1 MHIENVFD
9 SRFVNFI
16 LTFVIFDYKKYTFV
30 KNKSILMNAK
40 NFVAILFLCGLNIA
54 DAQQKSDEWHLTA
67 SSRENYFGVSMAN
80 GQIGIVT
87 DDTPLKTKEIILNGV
102 YDASPEN
109 GISRIVRG
117 IEFLNLRLSINRQEV
132 KSDNI
137 SNWSQVVSMKEGIS
151 TTSFSFKDLA
161 KIDYS
166 ILANRAIPYSAMA
179 IVTIVPQ
186 QDIDISASNY
196 MVVPD
201 ELQGAKSNYRV
212 LKDNQYLMPVFN
224 TVAKTL
230 KGKYTVAAS
239 TTFLFDGASE
249 ELKFDNNELGFT
261 KKLLKG
267 KTYRFA
273 VAGGIVTSKDVTDPL
288 NESERQPI
296 FALQEGIDKLV
307 ARHTK
312 AWAELWKTGDIQI
325 EGDLDAQQRVRFA
338 LYNLY
343 SYIRPETR
351 QSIAPMGLS
360 SQGYNGHI
368 FWDTEL
374 WMFPALLVLQ
384 PDMAKSCLD
393 YRSDRLQKAKQKASI
408 YGYKGAMYPWESD
421 DTGEEATPTWALTGI
436 FEQHITADVA
446 IAFWNYYA
454 LTQDK
459 NWLREEYKVL
469 RETANFW
476 VSRVVKNADNSYS
489 ILNVVG
495 ADEYAQHVDDNA
507 FTNASAIEALKNTIK
522 AAKILGEP
530 INPMWTDVSE
540 KLVIHTKNGI
550 TQNYKGYDGQTI
562 KQADVNLLAYPLH
575 VITDE
580 KQIRKDLEYYTE
592 KVDKKD
598 GPAMASGI
606 LSVLYARL
614 GDADKAYS
622 YFVKSYLPNSR
633 PPFGVFSES
642 ANSNNPY
649 FATGAGA
656 MLQAVIY
663 GFGGVEQTD
672 NGLKFNKGM
681 LPKQWKSLKIIGIGT
696 EDKTIEVK

>member
-1 MHIENVFD
+1 MISKFKLLLLTLTISTIVF
-9 SRFVNFI
+9 SQ
-16 LTFVIFDYKKYTFV
+16 T
-30 KNKSILMNAK
+30 
-40 NFVAILFLCGLNIA
+40 
-54 DAQQKSDEWHLTA
+54 KSDEWHLVA
-67 SSRENYFGVSMAN
+67 NSRENYFGVAMAN

-87 DDTPLKTKEIILNGV
+87 DDVPLKTKEIILNGV
-102 YDASPEN
+102 YEGSPEN

-117 IEFLNLRLSINRQEV
+117 IEFLNLHLHIDNQEI

-137 SNWSQVVSMKEGIS
+137 SNWSQVISMKEGIS

-161 KIDYS
+161 NINYS
-166 ILANRAIPYSAMA
+166 ILANRAVPYSAMA
-179 IVTIVPQ
+179 IIEITPLK
-186 QDIDISASNY
+186 DIEILANNY
-196 MVVPD
+196 MIVPD
-201 ELQGAKSNYRV
+201 ELKDAKSQFRV
-212 LKDNQYLMPVFN
+212 LKDNQYLMPVFG
-224 TVAKTL
+224 TTAKTL
-230 KGKYTVAAS
+230 NGKYTISAS
-239 TTFLFDGASE
+239 TTFLFDGTTE
-249 ELKFDNNELGFT
+249 TLKQTGNEVGFT

-267 KTYRFA
+267 IKYRFA
-273 VAGGIVTSKDVTDPL
+273 IAGGICTSKDVTDPL

-296 FALQEGIDKLV
+296 YALQEGIDNLV
-307 ARHTK
+307 NRHK
-312 AWAELWKTGDIQI
+312 QAWATLWNTGDIQI

-368 FWDTEL
+368 FWDSEL
-374 WMFPALLVLQ
+374 WMYPTLLALQ

-393 YRSDRLQKAKQKASI
+393 YRSDRLQKAKQKATI

-459 NWLREEYKVL
+459 NWLRTEYKVL
-469 RETANFW
+469 KETADFW
-476 VSRVVKNADNSYS
+476 VSRVVKNADGSYS

-522 AAKILGEP
+522 AATILNEP
-530 INPMWTDVSE
+530 IDPKWLDVSK
-540 KLVIHTKNGI
+540 KLVIHTENGI
-550 TQNYKGYDGQTI
+550 TQNYKGYKGQII

-575 VITDE
+575 IITD
-580 KQIRKDLEYYTE
+580 KAQIERDLEYYAE
-592 KVDKKD
+592 KIDKKD
-598 GPAMASGI
+598 GPAMASGV
-606 LSVLYARL
+606 LSVLYSRL
-614 GDADKAYS
+614 GDKEKAYD

-672 NGLKFNKGM
+672 NGLKFNKGL
-681 LPKQWKSLKIIGIGT
+681 LPKKWKSLKIIGLGI
-696 EDKTIEVK
+696 DNKMITIE

>member
-1 MHIENVFD
+1 MKFKLLVF
-9 SRFVNFI
+9 SCFAS
-16 LTFVIFDYKKYTFV
+16 L
-30 KNKSILMNAK
+30 S
-40 NFVAILFLCGLNIA
+40 LFSQN
-54 DAQQKSDEWHLTA
+54 KSDEWHLTA
-67 SSRENYFGVSMAN
+67 NSRQNYFGVAMAN

-87 DDTPLKTKEIILNGV
+87 NDEPLKTKEIILNGV
-102 YDASPEN
+102 YQPSLEN
-109 GISRIVRG
+109 GISKIVRG
-117 IEFLNLRLSINRQEV
+117 IEFLNLHMSINNELI

-137 SNWSQVVSMKEGIS
+137 DNWSQQVSMKEGMS
-151 TTSFSFKDLA
+151 TVSFSFKESA
-161 KIDYS
+161 TINYT

-179 IVTIVPQ
+179 IVEITPKK
-186 QDIDISASNY
+186 DIEITVNNY
-196 MVVPD
+196 MVVPE
-201 ELQGAKSNYRV
+201 ELKEAKSQYRV
-212 LKDNQYLMPVFN
+212 LKDNQFLMPVFG
-224 TVAKTL
+224 TSAKTL
-230 KGKYTVAAS
+230 NGKVTIAAS
-239 TTFLFDGASE
+239 TTFLFDGDKE
-249 ELKFDNNELGFT
+249 PLKQTGDEVGFT
-261 KKLLKG
+261 KKLVKG
-267 KTYRFA
+267 KKYRFA
-273 VAGGIVTSKDVTDPL
+273 IAGGICTSKDITDPL

-307 ARHTK
+307 ERHK
-312 AWAELWKTGDIQI
+312 QAWAELWNTGDIQI

-343 SYIRPETR
+343 SFIRPETR

-368 FWDTEL
+368 FWDSEL
-374 WMFPALLVLQ
+374 WMYPTLLALQ
-384 PDMAKSCLD
+384 PELAKSCLD
-393 YRSDRLQKAKQKASI
+393 YRSDRLEKAKQKATI
-408 YGYKGAMYPWESD
+408 YGYKGAMFPWESD

-459 NWLREEYKVL
+459 SWLKSEYKVL
-469 RETANFW
+469 KETADFW
-476 VSRVVKNADNSYS
+476 VSRVVKNTDGSYS

-507 FTNASAIEALKNTIK
+507 FTNASAIEALRNTIK
-522 AAKILGEP
+522 AATILGEP
-530 INPMWTDVSE
+530 INPKWVAVSDNIM
-540 KLVIHTKNGI
+540 IHRENGI
-550 TQNYKGYDGQTI
+550 TQNYKGYSGQTI
-562 KQADVNLLAYPLH
+562 KQGDVNLLAYPLH
-575 VITDE
+575 IITDRE
-580 KQIRKDLEYYTE
+580 QIIKDLAYYSE

-598 GPAMASGI
+598 GPAMAHGI

-614 GDADKAYS
+614 GDKEKAYEH
-622 YFVKSYLPNSR
+622 FVKAYLPNSR

-672 NGLKFNKGM
+672 NGLKYNKGN
-681 LPKQWKSLKIIGIGT
+681 LPKQWKSLKIIGLGI
-696 EDKTIEVK
+696 DNKTILIKD

>member
-1 MHIENVFD
+1 MK
-9 SRFVNFI
+9 
-16 LTFVIFDYKKYTFV
+16 TKV
-30 KNKSILMNAK
+30 KW
-40 NFVAILFLCGLNIA
+40 LFLVMLTSSLVFG
-54 DAQQKSDEWHLTA
+54 QSKSDEWHLYA
-67 SSRENYFGVSMAN
+67 NSRENYFGVAMAN

-102 YDASPEN
+102 YDGSPEN

-117 IEFLNLRLSINRQEV
+117 IEFLNLHLSIDGQEI

-137 SNWSQVVSMKEGIS
+137 SNWSQVVNMKEGMS
-151 TTSFSFKDLA
+151 TTAFSFKDLA
-161 KIDYS
+161 TINYT
-166 ILANRAIPYSAMA
+166 ILANRAVPYSAMA
-179 IVTIVPQ
+179 IVEITPNKDIEMIANNYMIVPE
-186 QDIDISASNY
+186 
-196 MVVPD
+196 
-201 ELQGAKSNYRV
+201 ELKEAKSQFRV
-212 LKDNQYLMPVFN
+212 LKDNQYLMPVFG
-224 TVAKTL
+224 TTAKTL
-230 KGKYTVAAS
+230 TGKYTVSAS
-239 TTFLFDGASE
+239 TTFLFDGE
-249 ELKFDNNELGFT
+249 NEILKQTGNEVGFS

-267 KTYRFA
+267 KKYRFA
-273 VAGGIVTSKDVTDPL
+273 IAGGICTSKDFNDPL

-296 FALQEGIDKLV
+296 YALQQGIDNLLD
-307 ARHTK
+307 RHK
-312 AWAELWKTGDIQI
+312 QAWAELWNTGDIQI

-343 SYIRPETR
+343 SYNRPETR

-368 FWDTEL
+368 FWDSEL
-374 WMFPALLVLQ
+374 WMYPTLLALQ

-393 YRSDRLQKAKQKASI
+393 YRFDRLAKAKQKATI

-436 FEQHITADVA
+436 FEQHITADVS
-446 IAFWNYYA
+446 IAFWNYYSY
-454 LTQDK
+454 TQDK
-459 NWLREEYKVL
+459 TWLKENYKVL
-469 RETANFW
+469 KETADFW
-476 VSRVVKNADNSYS
+476 VSRVVKNDDGSYS

-522 AAKILGEP
+522 AATILNEP
-530 INPMWTDVSE
+530 INPMWAEVSN
-540 KLVIHTKNGI
+540 KLMIHSENGI
-550 TQNYKGYDGQTI
+550 TQNYKGYKGQMI

-575 VITDE
+575 VITDR
-580 KQIRKDLEYYTE
+580 KQIEKDLDYYAD
-592 KVDKKD
+592 KIDKKD
-598 GPAMASGI
+598 GPAMASGV
-606 LSVLYARL
+606 LSVLYAKL
-614 GDADKAYS
+614 GDRDKAYA

-672 NGLKFNKGM
+672 KGLQYNKGL
-681 LPKQWKSLKIIGIGT
+681 LPKQWKSLTIKGVGI
-696 EDKTIEVK
+696 DNRTITIK

>member
-1 MHIENVFD
+1 MISNFKVLLMLLLAGPIVFGQ
-9 SRFVNFI
+9 
-16 LTFVIFDYKKYTFV
+16 
-30 KNKSILMNAK
+30 A
-40 NFVAILFLCGLNIA
+40 
-54 DAQQKSDEWHLTA
+54 KSDEWHLVA
-67 SSRENYFGVSMAN
+67 NSRENYFGVAMAN

-102 YDASPEN
+102 YDGSPEN

-117 IEFLNLRLSINRQEV
+117 IEFLNLHLSINGQEI

-137 SNWSQVVSMKEGIS
+137 TNWSQVISMKEGMS
-151 TTSFSFKDLA
+151 TTSFSFNKSA
-161 KIDYS
+161 SINYT
-166 ILANRAIPYSAMA
+166 ILANRAVPYSAMA
-179 IVTIVPQ
+179 IVEITPLADIEIVANNYMIVP
-186 QDIDISASNY
+186 S
-196 MVVPD
+196 
-201 ELQGAKSNYRV
+201 ELKEAKSQFRV
-212 LKDNQYLMPVFN
+212 LKDNQYMMPVFG
-224 TVAKTL
+224 TTAKTL
-230 KGKYTVAAS
+230 TGKYTISAS
-239 TTFLFDGASE
+239 TTFLFDGQNEALKQTGSE
-249 ELKFDNNELGFT
+249 VGFT
-261 KKLLKG
+261 KKLMKG
-267 KTYRFA
+267 QKYRFA
-273 VAGGIVTSKDVTDPL
+273 IAGGICTSKDITDPL

-296 FALQEGIDKLV
+296 YALQQGIDNLV
-307 ARHTK
+307 NRHK
-312 AWAELWKTGDIQI
+312 QAWAELWNTGDIQI

-368 FWDTEL
+368 FWDSEL
-374 WMFPALLVLQ
+374 WMVPTLLVLQ

-393 YRSDRLQKAKQKASI
+393 YRSDRLNKAKQKATI
-408 YGYKGAMYPWESD
+408 YGYKGAMFPWESD

-436 FEQHITADVA
+436 FEQHITADVS

-459 NWLREEYKVL
+459 AWLKSEYKVL
-469 RETANFW
+469 KETADFW
-476 VSRVVKNADNSYS
+476 VSRVVKNDDESFS

-507 FTNASAIEALKNTIK
+507 FTNASAKEALKNTIK
-522 AAKILGEP
+522 AATILNEP
-530 INPMWTDVSE
+530 IDPKWIAVSE

-575 VITDE
+575 IITD
-580 KQIRKDLEYYTE
+580 KAQIEKDLDYYTE
-592 KVDKKD
+592 KIDKKD
-598 GPAMASGI
+598 GPAMASGV
-606 LSVLYARL
+606 LSVLYARM
-614 GDADKAYS
+614 GNSDKAYA

-672 NGLKFNKGM
+672 FGLKYNKGI
-681 LPKQWKSLKIIGIGT
+681 LPKKWKSLKIIGIGI
-696 EDKTIEVK
+696 DNKTITIE

>member
-1 MHIENVFD
+1 MKTNV
-9 SRFVNFI
+9 
-16 LTFVIFDYKKYTFV
+16 KW
-30 KNKSILMNAK
+30 
-40 NFVAILFLCGLNIA
+40 LFLVLLTSSLVFG
-54 DAQQKSDEWHLTA
+54 QSKSDEWHLYA
-67 SSRENYFGVSMAN
+67 NSREKYFGVAMAN

-102 YDASPEN
+102 YDGSPEN

-117 IEFLNLRLSINRQEV
+117 IEFLNLHLGIDGQEI

-137 SNWSQVVSMKEGIS
+137 SNWSQVVNMKEGTS

-161 KIDYS
+161 NIHYA
-166 ILANRAIPYSAMA
+166 ILANRAVPYSAMA
-179 IVTIVPQ
+179 IVEITPNK
-186 QDIDISASNY
+186 DIEITANNY
-196 MVVPD
+196 MVVPE
-201 ELQGAKSNYRV
+201 ELKEAKSQFRV
-212 LKDNQYLMPVFN
+212 LKDNQYLMPVFG
-224 TVAKTL
+224 TTAKTL
-230 KGKYTVAAS
+230 TGKYTISAS
-239 TTFLFDGASE
+239 TTFLFDGQNE
-249 ELKFDNNELGFT
+249 TLKQTSNEVGFT
-261 KKLLKG
+261 KKLEKG
-267 KTYRFA
+267 KKYRFA
-273 VAGGIVTSKDVTDPL
+273 IAGGICTSKDFNDPL
-288 NESERQPI
+288 NESERQSI
-296 FALQEGIDKLV
+296 YALQQGIDNLLD
-307 ARHTK
+307 RHK
-312 AWAELWKTGDIQI
+312 QAWAELWNTGDIEI

-338 LYNLY
+338 LFNLY
-343 SYIRPETR
+343 SYNRPETR

-368 FWDTEL
+368 FWDSEL
-374 WMFPALLVLQ
+374 WMYPTLLALQ

-393 YRSDRLQKAKQKASI
+393 YRFDRLEKAKQKATI

-446 IAFWNYYA
+446 IAFWNYYSY
-454 LTQDK
+454 TQDK
-459 NWLREEYKVL
+459 TWLKENYKVFK
-469 RETANFW
+469 ETSDFW
-476 VSRVVKNADNSYS
+476 VSRVVKNQDGSYS

-522 AAKILGEP
+522 AATILNEP
-530 INPMWTDVSE
+530 INSMWLEVSN
-540 KLVIHTKNGI
+540 KLIIHSENGI
-550 TQNYKGYDGQTI
+550 TQNYKGYKGQMI

-575 VITDE
+575 IITDK
-580 KQIRKDLEYYTE
+580 KQIEKDLEYYTDRI
-592 KVDKKD
+592 DKKD
-598 GPAMASGI
+598 GPAMASGV

-614 GDADKAYS
+614 GDRDKAYA

-656 MLQAVIY
+656 MLQAIIY

-672 NGLKFNKGM
+672 KGLQYNKGL
-681 LPKQWKSLKIIGIGT
+681 LPKQWKSLTIKGIGI
-696 EDKTIEVK
+696 ENKTITIK

>member
-1 MHIENVFD
+1 MNSKFKLSLLSLSI
-9 SRFVNFI
+9 SLI
-16 LTFVIFDYKKYTFV
+16 TFGQT
-30 KNKSILMNAK
+30 
-40 NFVAILFLCGLNIA
+40 
-54 DAQQKSDEWHLTA
+54 KSDEWHLVA
-67 SSRENYFGVSMAN
+67 NSRENYFGVAMAN

-102 YDASPEN
+102 YEGSPEN

-117 IEFLNLRLSINRQEV
+117 IEFLNLHLTINNQEI

-137 SNWSQVVSMKEGIS
+137 SNWGQVISMKEGIS

-161 KIDYS
+161 NINYS
-166 ILANRAIPYSAMA
+166 ILANRAVPYSAMA
-179 IVTIVPQ
+179 IVEIMPLK
-186 QDIDISASNY
+186 DIEILANNY
-196 MVVPD
+196 MIVPD
-201 ELQGAKSNYRV
+201 ELKDAKSQYRV
-212 LKDNQYLMPVFN
+212 LKDNQYLMPVFG
-224 TVAKTL
+224 TTAKTL
-230 KGKYTVAAS
+230 NGKYTVSAS
-239 TTFLFDGASE
+239 TTFLFDGQ
-249 ELKFDNNELGFT
+249 NETLAQSGKEVGFT
-261 KKLLKG
+261 KKLVKG
-267 KTYRFA
+267 QKYRFA
-273 VAGGIVTSKDVTDPL
+273 IAGGICTSKDITDPL

-296 FALQEGIDKLV
+296 YALQQGIDNLV
-307 ARHTK
+307 TRHK
-312 AWAELWKTGDIQI
+312 QAWAELWNTGDIQI

-368 FWDTEL
+368 FWDSEL
-374 WMFPALLVLQ
+374 WMYPTLLALQ

-393 YRSDRLQKAKQKASI
+393 YRSDRLQKAKQKATI

-436 FEQHITADVA
+436 FEQHITADIA

-459 NWLREEYKVL
+459 TWLRSEFKVL
-469 RETANFW
+469 KEIADFW
-476 VSRVVKNADNSYS
+476 VSRVVKNQDGSYS

-522 AAKILGEP
+522 AATILNEP
-530 INPMWTDVSE
+530 IDPKWAAVSE
-540 KLVIHTKNGI
+540 KIVIHSVNGI
-550 TQNYKGYDGQTI
+550 TQNYKGYKGQII

-575 VITDE
+575 IITE
-580 KQIRKDLEYYTE
+580 KAQIEKDLEYYAE
-592 KVDKKD
+592 KIDKKD
-598 GPAMASGI
+598 GPAMASGV
-606 LSVLYARL
+606 LSVLYSRL
-614 GDADKAYS
+614 GDKEKAYN

-642 ANSNNPY
+642 ANSSNPY

-672 NGLKFNKGM
+672 NGLKYNKGL
-681 LPKQWKSLKIIGIGT
+681 LPKKWKSLKIIGLGV
-696 EDKTIEVK
+696 ENKTITIE

>member
-1 MHIENVFD
+1 MISNLKKLVFMLAVCPAA
-9 SRFVNFI
+9 FGQ
-16 LTFVIFDYKKYTFV
+16 T
-30 KNKSILMNAK
+30 
-40 NFVAILFLCGLNIA
+40 
-54 DAQQKSDEWHLTA
+54 KSDEWHLFA
-67 SSRENYFGVSMAN
+67 NSRENYFGVAMAN

-102 YDASPEN
+102 YDGSPEN

-117 IEFLNLRLSINRQEV
+117 IEFLNLHLSINNEEI
-132 KSDNI
+132 KSNNI
-137 SNWSQVVSMKEGIS
+137 DNWSQVVSMKEGLS
-151 TTSFSFKDLA
+151 TTSFSFKDYA
-161 KIDYS
+161 SINYT
-166 ILANRAIPYSAMA
+166 ILANRAIPFSAMA
-179 IVTIVPQ
+179 IVEIIPKK
-186 QDIDISASNY
+186 DIEITANNY

-201 ELQGAKSNYRV
+201 ELKNAKSQYRV
-212 LKDNQYLMPVFN
+212 LKDNQYMMPVFG
-224 TVAKTL
+224 TTAKTL
-230 KGKYTVAAS
+230 NGKYTIAAS
-239 TTFLFDGASE
+239 TTFLFDGQNE
-249 ELKFDNNELGFT
+249 TLKQTGGEVGFS

-267 KTYRFA
+267 KKYRFA
-273 VAGGIVTSKDVTDPL
+273 VAGGICTSKDVTDPL

-296 FALQEGIDKLV
+296 YALQEGIDKLLN
-307 ARHTK
+307 RHK
-312 AWAELWKTGDIQI
+312 QAWAELWNTGDIQI

-368 FWDTEL
+368 FWDSEL
-374 WMFPALLVLQ
+374 WMYPTLLALQ

-393 YRSDRLQKAKQKASI
+393 YRSDRLEKAKQKATI

-436 FEQHITADVA
+436 FEQHITADVS
-446 IAFWNYYA
+446 IAFWNYYTY
-454 LTQDK
+454 TQDK
-459 NWLREEYKVL
+459 SWLRKEWNVL
-469 RETANFW
+469 KETADFW
-476 VSRVVKNADNSYS
+476 VSRVVKNQDGTFS

-522 AAKILGEP
+522 AATILNEP
-530 INPMWTDVSE
+530 INPKWVEVSD
-540 KLVIHTKNGI
+540 KLIIHTENGI
-550 TQNYKGYDGQTI
+550 TQNYKGYKGQMI

-575 VITDE
+575 IITE
-580 KQIRKDLEYYTE
+580 RAQIEKDLEYYSE
-592 KVDKKD
+592 KIDKKD
-598 GPAMASGI
+598 GPAMASGV

-614 GDADKAYS
+614 GDKEKAYD

-642 ANSNNPY
+642 ANSSNPY

-656 MLQAVIY
+656 MLQAIIY
-663 GFGGVEQTD
+663 GFGGAEQTD
-672 NGLKFNKGM
+672 AGLKYNKGL
-681 LPKQWKSLKIIGIGT
+681 LPKKWKSLKIIGIGV
-696 EDKTIEVK
+696 DNKTITIE

>member
-1 MHIENVFD
+1 MI
-9 SRFVNFI
+9 SRCKI
-16 LTFVIFDYKKYTFV
+16 LY
-30 KNKSILMNAK
+30 
-40 NFVAILFLCGLNIA
+40 LFLLVCPFVFGQA
-54 DAQQKSDEWHLTA
+54 KSDEWHLIA
-67 SSRENYFGVSMAN
+67 NSRENYYGVAMAN

-102 YDASPEN
+102 YDGSPEN

-117 IEFLNLRLSINRQEV
+117 IEFLNLRMTVNDQEI

-137 SNWSQVVSMKEGIS
+137 DNWRQVIAMKEGTS

-161 KIDYS
+161 TINYT
-166 ILANRAIPYSAMA
+166 ILANRAIPFSAMA
-179 IVTIVPQ
+179 IVEITPLKDIEIV
-186 QDIDISASNY
+186 ANNY
-196 MVVPD
+196 MTVPD
-201 ELQGAKSNYRV
+201 ELKGAKSQFRV
-212 LKDNQYLMPVFN
+212 LKDNQYLMPVFG

-230 KGKYTVAAS
+230 TGKYTVAAS
-239 TTFLFDGASE
+239 TTFLFDGESE
-249 ELKFDNNELGFT
+249 ALKQTKNEVGFT
-261 KKLLKG
+261 KKLMKG
-267 KTYRFA
+267 KKYRFA
-273 VAGGIVTSKDVTDPL
+273 VAGGICTSKDVTDPL

-296 FALQEGIDKLV
+296 YALQEGIDKLLT
-307 ARHTK
+307 RHK
-312 AWAELWKTGDIQI
+312 QAWAELWNTGDIQI

-343 SYIRPETR
+343 SFIRPETR

-360 SQGYNGHI
+360 AQGYNGHI

-374 WMFPALLVLQ
+374 WMYPTLLALQ

-393 YRSDRLQKAKQKASI
+393 YRSDRLQKAKQKAFI

-436 FEQHITADVA
+436 FEQHITADVS

-454 LTQDK
+454 YTQDK
-459 NWLREEYKVL
+459 VWLEKEWAVL
-469 RETANFW
+469 KETADFW
-476 VSRVVKNADNSYS
+476 VSRVVENPDGSYS

-507 FTNASAIEALKNTIK
+507 FTNASAIESLKNTIK
-522 AAKILGEP
+522 AAKILNEP
-530 INPMWTDVSE
+530 INPKWILVAD
-540 KLVIHTKNGI
+540 KLLIHTKNGI
-550 TQNYKGYDGQTI
+550 TQNYKGYEGQMI
-562 KQADVNLLAYPLH
+562 KQADVNLLAYPLN
-575 VITDE
+575 VITD
-580 KQIRKDLEYYTE
+580 KAQIVRDLEYYSE
-592 KVDKKD
+592 KIDKKD
-598 GPAMASGI
+598 GPAMASGV
-606 LSVLYARL
+606 LSVLYSRL
-614 GDADKAYS
+614 GDREKAYN

-663 GFGGVEQTD
+663 GFGGVELTD
-672 NGLKFNKGM
+672 MGLKYNKGL
-681 LPKQWKSLKIIGIGT
+681 LPKQWKSLKIIGLGL
-696 EDKTIEVK
+696 DNKTVTIK

>member
-1 MHIENVFD
+1 MISNVKSFLLM
-9 SRFVNFI
+9 I
-16 LTFVIFDYKKYTFV
+16 LVSPVIFGQ
-30 KNKSILMNAK
+30 A
-40 NFVAILFLCGLNIA
+40 
-54 DAQQKSDEWHLTA
+54 KSDEWHLSA
-67 SSRENYFGVSMAN
+67 NSRENYYGVAMAN

-102 YDASPEN
+102 YEGSPEN

-117 IEFLNLRLSINRQEV
+117 IEFLNLHLSINNEEI

-137 SNWSQVVSMKEGIS
+137 DNWNQVISMKEGTS
-151 TTSFSFKDLA
+151 TTSFTFKDLVA
-161 KIDYS
+161 VDYT

-179 IVTIVPQ
+179 IVEITPKK
-186 QDIDISASNY
+186 DIEIIANNY

-201 ELQGAKSNYRV
+201 ELKDVKSQFRV
-212 LKDNQYLMPVFN
+212 LKDNQYLMPVFG
-224 TVAKTL
+224 TTAKTL
-230 KGKYTVAAS
+230 FGKHTVAAS
-239 TTFLFDGASE
+239 TTFLFDGESE
-249 ELKFDNNELGFT
+249 TLKQTGNEVGFS

-267 KTYRFA
+267 KKYRFA
-273 VAGGIVTSKDVTDPL
+273 IAGGICTTKDFTDPL

-296 FALQEGIDKLV
+296 YALQEGIDKLLDK
-307 ARHTK
+307 HKK

-343 SYIRPETR
+343 SFIRPETR

-368 FWDTEL
+368 FWDSEL
-374 WMFPALLVLQ
+374 WMYPTLLALQ

-393 YRSDRLQKAKQKASI
+393 YRSDRLQKAKQKATV
-408 YGYKGAMYPWESD
+408 YGYKGAMFPWESD

-436 FEQHITADVA
+436 FEQHITADVS

-454 LTQDK
+454 YTQDK
-459 NWLREEYKVL
+459 AWLKKEWNVL
-469 RETANFW
+469 KETADFW
-476 VSRVVKNADNSYS
+476 VSRVVKNKDNSYS

-507 FTNASAIEALKNTIK
+507 FTNASAIESLKNTIK
-522 AAKILGEP
+522 AATILGEP
-530 INPMWTDVSE
+530 IDPRWAVVSDN
-540 KLVIHTKNGI
+540 LVIHVKNGI
-550 TQNYKGYDGQTI
+550 TQNYKGYNGQII
-562 KQADVNLLAYPLH
+562 KQADVNLLAYPLN
-575 VITDE
+575 VITDK
-580 KQIRKDLEYYTE
+580 KQIEKDLEYYAA
-592 KVDKKD
+592 KIDPKD
-598 GPAMASGI
+598 GPAMASGV

-614 GDADKAYS
+614 GDKEKAYS
-622 YFVKSYLPNSR
+622 YFVKSYMPNSR

-672 NGLKFNKGM
+672 MGLKYNKGL
-681 LPKQWKSLKIIGIGT
+681 LPKQWKSLKIIGLGV
-696 EDKTIEVK
+696 DNKTISIE

>member
-1 MHIENVFD
+1 MISNLKKLVFMLAVCPAA
-9 SRFVNFI
+9 FGQ
-16 LTFVIFDYKKYTFV
+16 T
-30 KNKSILMNAK
+30 
-40 NFVAILFLCGLNIA
+40 
-54 DAQQKSDEWHLTA
+54 KSDEWHLFA
-67 SSRENYFGVSMAN
+67 NSRENYFGVAMAN

-102 YDASPEN
+102 YDGSPEN

-117 IEFLNLRLSINRQEV
+117 IEFLNLHLSVNNEEI
-132 KSDNI
+132 KSNNI
-137 SNWSQVVSMKEGIS
+137 DNWSQVISMKEGLS
-151 TTSFSFKDLA
+151 TTSFSFKDYA
-161 KIDYS
+161 SINYT
-166 ILANRAIPYSAMA
+166 ILANRAIPFSAMA
-179 IVTIVPQ
+179 IVEITPKK
-186 QDIDISASNY
+186 DIEITANNY

-201 ELQGAKSNYRV
+201 ELKNAKSQYRV
-212 LKDNQYLMPVFN
+212 LKDNQYMMPVFG
-224 TVAKTL
+224 TTAKTL
-230 KGKYTVAAS
+230 NGKYTIAAS
-239 TTFLFDGASE
+239 TTFLFDGQNE
-249 ELKFDNNELGFT
+249 TLKQTGGEVGFS

-267 KTYRFA
+267 KKYRFA
-273 VAGGIVTSKDVTDPL
+273 VAGGICTSKDVTDPL

-296 FALQEGIDKLV
+296 YALQEGIDKLLN
-307 ARHTK
+307 RHK
-312 AWAELWKTGDIQI
+312 QAWAELWNTGDIQI

-351 QSIAPMGLS
+351 QSVAPMGLS

-368 FWDTEL
+368 FWDSEL
-374 WMFPALLVLQ
+374 WMYPTLLALQ

-393 YRSDRLQKAKQKASI
+393 YRSDRLDKAKQKATI

-436 FEQHITADVA
+436 FEQHITADVS
-446 IAFWNYYA
+446 IAFWNYYTY
-454 LTQDK
+454 TQDK
-459 NWLREEYKVL
+459 SWLKKEWNVL
-469 RETANFW
+469 KETADFW
-476 VSRVVKNADNSYS
+476 VSRVVKNQDGTFS

-522 AAKILGEP
+522 AATILNEP
-530 INPMWTDVSE
+530 IDPKWVEVSD
-540 KLVIHTKNGI
+540 KLIIHTENGI
-550 TQNYKGYDGQTI
+550 TQNYKGYKGQMI

-575 VITDE
+575 IITE
-580 KQIRKDLEYYTE
+580 RTQIEKDLEYYSE
-592 KVDKKD
+592 KIDKKD
-598 GPAMASGI
+598 GPAMASGV

-614 GDADKAYS
+614 GDKEKAYN

-642 ANSNNPY
+642 ANSSNPY

-672 NGLKFNKGM
+672 SGLKYNKGL
-681 LPKQWKSLKIIGIGT
+681 LPKKWKSLKIIGIGV
-696 EDKTIEVK
+696 DNKTITIE

>member
-1 MHIENVFD
+1 MISIYKNLLLILLVGPIVFGQ
-9 SRFVNFI
+9 
-16 LTFVIFDYKKYTFV
+16 K
-30 KNKSILMNAK
+30 
-40 NFVAILFLCGLNIA
+40 
-54 DAQQKSDEWHLTA
+54 KSDEWHLYA
-67 SSRENYFGVSMAN
+67 NSRANYYGVAMAN

-102 YDASPEN
+102 YDGSPEN

-117 IEFLNLRLSINRQEV
+117 IEFLNLHLTINNQEI

-137 SNWSQVVSMKEGIS
+137 DNWSQVVSMKEGTS
-151 TTSFSFKDLA
+151 TTSFSFKDYA
-161 KIDYS
+161 KIHYT
-166 ILANRAIPYSAMA
+166 ILANRAIPFSAMA
-179 IVTIVPQ
+179 IVEIIPDK
-186 QDIDISASNY
+186 DIDIMVNNY
-196 MVVPD
+196 MIVPE
-201 ELQGAKSNYRV
+201 ELKEAKSQFRV
-212 LKDNQYLMPVFN
+212 LKDNQYMMPVFG
-224 TVAKTL
+224 TTAKTL
-230 KGKYTVAAS
+230 TGKYTVAAS
-239 TTFLFDGASE
+239 TTFLFDGQSE
-249 ELKFDNNELGFT
+249 ALKQTGNEVGFA

-267 KTYRFA
+267 KKYRFA
-273 VAGGIVTSKDVTDPL
+273 VAGGICTSKDVTDPL

-296 FALQEGIDKLV
+296 YALQEGIDKLLN
-307 ARHTK
+307 RHK
-312 AWAELWKTGDIQI
+312 QAWAELWKTGDIQI

-343 SYIRPETR
+343 SYIRPDTR

-374 WMFPALLVLQ
+374 WMYPTLLALQ

-393 YRSDRLQKAKQKASI
+393 YRSDRLQKAKQKAFI

-436 FEQHITADVA
+436 FEQHITADVS
-446 IAFWNYYA
+446 IAFWNYYSY
-454 LTQDK
+454 TQDK
-459 NWLREEYKVL
+459 SWLKKEWSVL
-469 RETANFW
+469 KETADFW
-476 VSRVVKNADNSYS
+476 VSRVVQNQDGSYS

-495 ADEYAQHVDDNA
+495 ADEYAQHIDDNA
-507 FTNASAIEALKNTIK
+507 FTNASAIESLKNTIK
-522 AAKILGEP
+522 AASILNEP
-530 INPMWTDVSE
+530 VNPKWIDVSE
-540 KLVIHTKNGI
+540 KLVIHNENGI
-550 TQNYKGYDGQTI
+550 TQNYKGYKGQII

-575 VITDE
+575 IITD
-580 KQIRKDLEYYTE
+580 KAQIEKDLEYYAE
-592 KVDKKD
+592 KIDKKD
-598 GPAMASGI
+598 GPAMASGV

-614 GDADKAYS
+614 GDREKAYS

-672 NGLKFNKGM
+672 MGLKYNKGL
-681 LPKQWKSLKIIGIGT
+681 LPKQWKSLKIIGLGA
-696 EDKTIEVK
+696 DNKTITIE

>member
-1 MHIENVFD
+1 MISKIKILVA
-9 SRFVNFI
+9 FV
-16 LTFVIFDYKKYTFV
+16 LVSSSIFSQT
-30 KNKSILMNAK
+30 
-40 NFVAILFLCGLNIA
+40 
-54 DAQQKSDEWHLTA
+54 KSDEWNLVAT
-67 SSRENYFGVSMAN
+67 SRENYFGATMAN

-102 YDASPEN
+102 YEASPEN

-117 IEFLNLRLSINRQEV
+117 IEFLNLHLYINSQEI

-137 SNWSQVVSMKEGIS
+137 ENWSQVISMKEGIS

-161 KIDYS
+161 KINYS
-166 ILANRAIPYSAMA
+166 ILANRAIPFSAMA
-179 IVTIVPQ
+179 IVEITPLKDIEILANNYMIVPE
-186 QDIDISASNY
+186 
-196 MVVPD
+196 
-201 ELQGAKSNYRV
+201 ELKEAKSQYRV
-212 LKDNQYLMPVFN
+212 LKDNQFLMPVFG
-224 TVAKTL
+224 TTAKTL
-230 KGKYTVAAS
+230 RGKYTIAAS
-239 TTFLFDGASE
+239 TTFLFDGATE
-249 ELKFDNNELGFT
+249 TLKQTGDEVGFT

-267 KTYRFA
+267 KKYRFA
-273 VAGGIVTSKDVTDPL
+273 IAGGICTSKDVTDPL

-307 ARHTK
+307 TRHK
-312 AWAELWKTGDIQI
+312 NAWAELWNTGDIQI

-343 SYIRPETR
+343 SFVRSESR

-374 WMFPALLVLQ
+374 WMYPSLLVMQ
-384 PDMAKSCLD
+384 PEMAKSCLD

-408 YGYKGAMYPWESD
+408 YGYKGAMFPWESD

-436 FEQHITADVA
+436 FEQHITSDVA
-446 IAFWNYYA
+446 IAFWNYYSM
-454 LTQDK
+454 TQDTS
-459 NWLREEYKVL
+459 WLKSEYKVL
-469 RETANFW
+469 KETADFW
-476 VSRVVKNADNSYS
+476 VSRVVKNVDGSYS

-507 FTNASAIEALKNTIK
+507 FTNASAIETLKNTIK
-522 AAKILGEP
+522 AATILGEP
-530 INPMWTDVSE
+530 INQKWIEVSNNI
-540 KLVIHTKNGI
+540 VIHKKDGI
-550 TQNYKGYDGQTI
+550 TQNYKGYNGQMI
-562 KQADVNLLAYPLH
+562 KQGDVNLLAYPLH
-575 VITDE
+575 IITD
-580 KQIRKDLEYYTE
+580 KSQIEKDLAYYSE
-592 KVDKKD
+592 KIDKKD
-598 GPAMASGI
+598 GPAMAHGI

-614 GDADKAYS
+614 GDKEKAYDH
-622 YFVKSYLPNSR
+622 FVKAYLPNSR

-656 MLQAVIY
+656 MLQSIIY

-672 NGLKFNKGM
+672 NGLKYNKGI
-681 LPKQWKSLKIIGIGT
+681 LPKNWKSLKIIGIGDD
-696 EDKTIEVK
+696 EKTIIIK

>member
-1 MHIENVFD
+1 M
-9 SRFVNFI
+9 I
-16 LTFVIFDYKKYTFV
+16 LNKKIFLFLLLAGPVIFGQ
-30 KNKSILMNAK
+30 S
-40 NFVAILFLCGLNIA
+40 
-54 DAQQKSDEWHLTA
+54 KSDQWHLYA
-67 SSRENYFGVSMAN
+67 NSRANYYGVAMAN

-102 YDASPEN
+102 YEGSPEN

-117 IEFLNLRLSINRQEV
+117 IEFLNLHLSINNQEI

-137 SNWSQVVSMKEGIS
+137 DNWSQVVAMNEGMS
-151 TTSFSFKDLA
+151 TTSFTFKDLA
-161 KIDYS
+161 VVDYT

-179 IVTIVPQ
+179 IVEITPKKDVEVL
-186 QDIDISASNY
+186 ANNY

-201 ELQGAKSNYRV
+201 ELKEAKSQFRV
-212 LKDNQYLMPVFN
+212 LKDNQYLMPVFG
-224 TVAKTL
+224 TTAKTL
-230 KGKYTVAAS
+230 FGKYTVSAS
-239 TTFLFDGASE
+239 TTFLFDGQNE
-249 ELKFDNNELGFT
+249 TLKQTGNEVGFS

-267 KTYRFA
+267 KKYRFA
-273 VAGGIVTSKDVTDPL
+273 IAGGICTSKDFTDPL

-296 FALQEGIDKLV
+296 YALQEGIDKLLDK
-307 ARHTK
+307 HKK
-312 AWAELWKTGDIQI
+312 AWAELWRTGDIQI

-343 SYIRPETR
+343 SFIRPETR

-368 FWDTEL
+368 FWDSEL
-374 WMFPALLVLQ
+374 WMYPTLLALQ

-393 YRSDRLQKAKQKASI
+393 YRSDRLQKAKQKATV
-408 YGYKGAMYPWESD
+408 YGYKGAMFPWESD

-436 FEQHITADVA
+436 FEQHITADVS
-446 IAFWNYYA
+446 IAFWNYYTY
-454 LTQDK
+454 TQDK
-459 NWLREEYKVL
+459 SWLKKEWNVL
-469 RETANFW
+469 KETADFW
-476 VSRVVKNADNSYS
+476 VSRVVKNQDGSYS

-495 ADEYAQHVDDNA
+495 ADEYAQHIDDNA
-507 FTNASAIEALKNTIK
+507 FTNASAIESLKNTIK
-522 AAKILGEP
+522 AATILGEP
-530 INPMWTDVSE
+530 IDARWVDVSDH
-540 KLVIHTKNGI
+540 LVIHTKNGI
-550 TQNYKGYDGQTI
+550 TQNYKGYDGQII

-575 VITDE
+575 VITDK
-580 KQIRKDLEYYTE
+580 KQIEKDLEYYAA
-592 KVDKKD
+592 KIDPKD
-598 GPAMASGI
+598 GPAMASGV
-606 LSVLYARL
+606 LAVLYARL
-614 GDADKAYS
+614 GDREKAYS

-672 NGLKFNKGM
+672 EGLKYNKGL
-681 LPKQWKSLKIIGIGT
+681 LPKQWKSLKIIGLGV
-696 EDKTIEVK
+696 ENKSIEIR

>member
-1 MHIENVFD
+1 MISNFKSLIFLFFLSPIVFGQ
-9 SRFVNFI
+9 
-16 LTFVIFDYKKYTFV
+16 T
-30 KNKSILMNAK
+30 
-40 NFVAILFLCGLNIA
+40 
-54 DAQQKSDEWHLTA
+54 KSDEWHLYA
-67 SSRENYFGVSMAN
+67 NSRENYYGVAMAN

-87 DDTPLKTKEIILNGV
+87 DYTPLKTKEIILNGV
-102 YDASPEN
+102 YDGSPEN

-117 IEFLNLRLSINRQEV
+117 IEFLNLHLTIDNQEI

-137 SNWSQVVSMKEGIS
+137 DNWSQVISMKEGTS
-151 TTSFSFKDLA
+151 TTSFTFKDFA
-161 KIDYS
+161 SINYT
-166 ILANRAIPYSAMA
+166 ILANRAVPYSAMA
-179 IVTIVPQ
+179 IVEITPNK
-186 QDIDISASNY
+186 DIEIKAYNY
-196 MVVPD
+196 MIVPD
-201 ELQGAKSNYRV
+201 ELKEAKSQYRV
-212 LKDNQYLMPVFN
+212 LKDNQYMMPVFG
-224 TVAKTL
+224 TTAKTL
-230 KGKYTVAAS
+230 TGKYTVSAS
-239 TTFLFDGASE
+239 TTFLFDGQSE
-249 ELKFDNNELGFT
+249 TLKQVGNEVGFS
-261 KKLLKG
+261 KKLVKG
-267 KTYRFA
+267 KKYRFA
-273 VAGGIVTSKDVTDPL
+273 IAGGICTSKDITDPL

-296 FALQEGIDKLV
+296 YALQQGIDNLLN
-307 ARHTK
+307 RHK
-312 AWAELWKTGDIQI
+312 EAWAELWNTGDIQI

-343 SYIRPETR
+343 SFIRPETR

-368 FWDTEL
+368 FWDSEL
-374 WMFPALLVLQ
+374 WMYPTLLALQ

-393 YRSDRLQKAKQKASI
+393 YRSDRLQKAKQKATI

-436 FEQHITADVA
+436 FEQHITADVS

-454 LTQDK
+454 YTQDK
-459 NWLREEYKVL
+459 SWLRKEWSVL
-469 RETANFW
+469 KETADFW
-476 VSRVVKNADNSYS
+476 VSRVVKNQDGSYS

-507 FTNASAIEALKNTIK
+507 FTNASAIESLKNTIK
-522 AAKILGEP
+522 AATILNEP
-530 INPMWTDVSE
+530 IDSKWVSVSE
-540 KLVIHTKNGI
+540 KLVIHTEKGI
-550 TQNYKGYDGQTI
+550 TQNYKGYKGQII

-575 VITDE
+575 IITD
-580 KQIRKDLEYYTE
+580 KDQIKRDLEYYAE
-592 KVDKKD
+592 KIDKKD
-598 GPAMASGI
+598 GPAMASGV

-614 GDADKAYS
+614 GDKEKAYN

-672 NGLKFNKGM
+672 HGLQYNKGL
-681 LPKQWKSLKIIGIGT
+681 LPKKWKSLKIIGLGM
-696 EDKTIEVK
+696 DNKTITIE

>member
-1 MHIENVFD
+1 MISTFKSLVFLL
-9 SRFVNFI
+9 
-16 LTFVIFDYKKYTFV
+16 LTS
-30 KNKSILMNAK
+30 SIV
-40 NFVAILFLCGLNIA
+40 FG
-54 DAQQKSDEWHLTA
+54 QTKSDEWHLRA
-67 SSRENYFGVSMAN
+67 NSRENYFGVAMAN

-102 YDASPEN
+102 YDGSPEN

-117 IEFLNLRLSINRQEV
+117 IEFLNLHLNINNQEI

-137 SNWSQVVSMKEGIS
+137 DNWSQVVAMKEGTS

-161 KIDYS
+161 NINYT
-166 ILANRAIPYSAMA
+166 ILANRAVPFSAMA
-179 IVTIVPQ
+179 IVEITPIE
-186 QDIDISASNY
+186 DIEITAANY

-201 ELQGAKSNYRV
+201 ELKEAKSQFRV
-212 LKDNQYLMPVFN
+212 LKDNQYLMPVFG

-230 KGKYTVAAS
+230 TGKYTVAAS
-239 TTFLFDGASE
+239 TTFLFDGQGE
-249 ELKFDNNELGFT
+249 TLKQTGNEVGFT
-261 KKLLKG
+261 KKLVKG
-267 KTYRFA
+267 KKYRFA
-273 VAGGIVTSKDVTDPL
+273 VAGGICTSKDVTDPL

-296 FALQEGIDKLV
+296 YALQEGIDKLLN
-307 ARHTK
+307 RHK
-312 AWAELWKTGDIQI
+312 QAWAELWNTGDIQI
-325 EGDLDAQQRVRFA
+325 EGDLDAQQRIRFA
-338 LYNLY
+338 LFNLY

-374 WMFPALLVLQ
+374 WMYPTLLALQ

-393 YRSDRLQKAKQKASI
+393 YRSDRLQKAKQKAFI

-436 FEQHITADVA
+436 FEQHITADIS
-446 IAFWNYYA
+446 IAFWNYYSY
-454 LTQDK
+454 TQDK
-459 NWLREEYKVL
+459 SWLRKEWAVL
-469 RETANFW
+469 KETADFW
-476 VSRVVKNADNSYS
+476 VSRVVKNQDGSYS

-507 FTNASAIEALKNTIK
+507 FTNASAIESLKNTIK
-522 AAKILGEP
+522 AATILNEP
-530 INPMWTDVSE
+530 INPKWVAVSE
-540 KLVIHTKNGI
+540 KLVIHRVNGI
-550 TQNYKGYDGQTI
+550 TQNYKGYQGQMI

-575 VITDE
+575 IITD
-580 KQIRKDLEYYTE
+580 KVQIEKDLEYYSE
-592 KVDKKD
+592 KIDKKD
-598 GPAMASGI
+598 GPAMASGV

-614 GDADKAYS
+614 GDREKAYS

-672 NGLKFNKGM
+672 MGLKYNKGL
-681 LPKQWKSLKIIGIGT
+681 LPKQWKSLKIIGIGV
-696 EDKTIEVK
+696 DNKTIVIK

>member
-1 MHIENVFD
+1 MNSNLTQLV
-9 SRFVNFI
+9 I
-16 LTFVIFDYKKYTFV
+16 L
-30 KNKSILMNAK
+30 
-40 NFVAILFLCGLNIA
+40 ILFTTSVFS
-54 DAQQKSDEWHLTA
+54 QTKSDEWNLHA
-67 SSRENYFGVSMAN
+67 SSRENYFGVAMAN

-102 YDASPEN
+102 YEASPEN

-117 IEFLNLRLSINRQEV
+117 IEFLNLHLNINNQE
-132 KSDNI
+132 I
-137 SNWSQVVSMKEGIS
+137 SSSTIDNWSQVVSMKEGTS

-161 KIDYS
+161 VIDYT

-179 IVTIVPQ
+179 IVEITPKK
-186 QDIDISASNY
+186 DIEINANNY

-201 ELQGAKSNYRV
+201 ELKEAKCQFRV
-212 LKDNQYLMPVFN
+212 LKDNQYLMPVFG
-224 TVAKTL
+224 TTAKTL
-230 KGKYTVAAS
+230 NGKHTISAS
-239 TTFLFDGASE
+239 TTFLFDGQSE
-249 ELKFDNNELGFT
+249 TLKQTGNEVGFT
-261 KKLLKG
+261 KKLKKGLK
-267 KTYRFA
+267 YRFA
-273 VAGGIVTSKDVTDPL
+273 IAGGICTSKDFTDPL

-296 FALQEGIDKLV
+296 FALQEGIDNLLN
-307 ARHTK
+307 RHKK
-312 AWAELWKTGDIQI
+312 AWAELWRTGDIQI

-368 FWDTEL
+368 FWDSEL
-374 WMFPALLVLQ
+374 WMYPSLLALQ

-393 YRSDRLQKAKQKASI
+393 YRSDRLGKAKQKATV
-408 YGYKGAMYPWESD
+408 YGYKGAMFPWESD

-436 FEQHITADVA
+436 FEQHITADVS

-454 LTQDK
+454 YTQDK
-459 NWLREEYKVL
+459 SWLKKEWNVL
-469 RETANFW
+469 KETADFW
-476 VSRVVKNADNSYS
+476 VSRVVENQDGSYS

-507 FTNASAIEALKNTIK
+507 FTNASAIESLKNTIK
-522 AAKILGEP
+522 AATILNEP
-530 INPMWTDVSE
+530 VNPKWVAISE
-540 KLVIHTKNGI
+540 KLAIHTKNGI
-550 TQNYKGYDGQTI
+550 TQNYKGYNGEMI

-575 VITDE
+575 VITDK
-580 KQIRKDLEYYTE
+580 KQIEKDLDYYAA
-592 KVDKKD
+592 KIDPKD
-598 GPAMASGI
+598 GPAMASGV
-606 LSVLYARL
+606 LSVLYARM
-614 GDADKAYS
+614 GNRDKAYD
-622 YFVKSYLPNSR
+622 YFVKAYLPNSR

-663 GFGGVEQTD
+663 GFGGVELTD
-672 NGLKFNKGM
+672 EGLKYNKGL
-681 LPKQWKSLKIIGIGT
+681 LPKQWKSLKIIGLGP
-696 EDKTIEVK
+696 DNKTITIEK

>member
-1 MHIENVFD
+1 MLLT
-9 SRFVNFI
+9 STSFI
-16 LTFVIFDYKKYTFV
+16 GQT
-30 KNKSILMNAK
+30 
-40 NFVAILFLCGLNIA
+40 
-54 DAQQKSDEWHLTA
+54 KSDEWHLVA
-67 SSRENYFGVSMAN
+67 NSRENYNGVSMAN

-87 DDTPLKTKEIILNGV
+87 DDTPLKTKEIILSGV
-102 YDASPEN
+102 YDGSPEN

-117 IEFLNLRLSINRQEV
+117 IEFLNLRLNINNQEI
-132 KSDNI
+132 KSGNI
-137 SNWSQVVSMKEGIS
+137 DHWTQVISMKEGIS

-161 KIDYS
+161 NINYS
-166 ILANRAIPYSAMA
+166 ILANRAVPFSAMA
-179 IVTIVPQ
+179 IVEITPLKDIEIV
-186 QDIDISASNY
+186 ANNY
-196 MVVPD
+196 MTVPD
-201 ELQGAKSNYRV
+201 ELKEARSQFRV
-212 LKDNQYLMPVFN
+212 LKDNQYLMPVFG
-224 TVAKTL
+224 TTAKTL

-239 TTFLFDGASE
+239 TTFLFDGQSE
-249 ELKFDNNELGFT
+249 VLKQTGDEVGFT

-267 KTYRFA
+267 QKYRFA
-273 VAGGIVTSKDVTDPL
+273 IAGGICTSKDITDPL

-296 FALQEGIDKLV
+296 YALQQGIDNLV
-307 ARHTK
+307 NRHK
-312 AWAELWKTGDIQI
+312 QAWAELWNTGDIQI

-343 SYIRPETR
+343 SFIRPETR
-351 QSIAPMGLS
+351 QSISPMGLS
-360 SQGYNGHI
+360 SQGYNGHV
-368 FWDTEL
+368 FWDSEL
-374 WMFPALLVLQ
+374 WMYPTLLALQ

-393 YRSDRLQKAKQKASI
+393 YRSDRLQKAKQKATI

-436 FEQHITADVA
+436 FEQHITADIA

-459 NWLREEYKVL
+459 SWLRSEYKVL
-469 RETANFW
+469 KEIADFW
-476 VSRVVKNADNSYS
+476 VSRVVKNQDGSYS

-522 AAKILGEP
+522 AATILGEP
-530 INPMWTDVSE
+530 IDPKWAEVSE
-540 KLVIHTKNGI
+540 KIVIHRLNGI
-550 TQNYKGYDGQTI
+550 TQDYKGYDGQMI

-575 VITDE
+575 IITD
-580 KQIRKDLEYYTE
+580 KAQIEKDLDYYTE
-592 KVDKKD
+592 KIDKKD
-598 GPAMASGI
+598 GPAMASGV
-606 LSVLYARL
+606 LSVLYSRM
-614 GDADKAYS
+614 GDKEKAYS

-672 NGLKFNKGM
+672 HGLKYNKGL
-681 LPKQWKSLKIIGIGT
+681 LPKKWKSLKIIGLGV
-696 EDKTIEVK
+696 DNKTITVE

>member
-1 MHIENVFD
+1 MTSNVKTLLLLLLISPIVFGQ
-9 SRFVNFI
+9 I
-16 LTFVIFDYKKYTFV
+16 
-30 KNKSILMNAK
+30 
-40 NFVAILFLCGLNIA
+40 
-54 DAQQKSDEWHLTA
+54 KSDEWHLTA
-67 SSRENYFGVSMAN
+67 NSRQNYFGVTMAN

-102 YDASPEN
+102 YDGSPEN

-117 IEFLNLRLSINRQEV
+117 IEFLNLHLIINGDEI

-137 SNWSQVVSMKEGIS
+137 DNWSQVVSMKEGTA
-151 TTSFSFKDLA
+151 TTLFSFKDLA
-161 KIDYS
+161 KINYT
-166 ILANRAIPYSAMA
+166 ILANRAVPFSAMA
-179 IVTIVPQ
+179 IVEITPNKDIEITANNYMIVPE
-186 QDIDISASNY
+186 
-196 MVVPD
+196 
-201 ELQGAKSNYRV
+201 ELKEAKSQFRV
-212 LKDNQYLMPVFN
+212 LKDNQYIMPVFG
-224 TVAKTL
+224 TTAKTRT
-230 KGKYTVAAS
+230 GKYIVSAS
-239 TTFLFDGASE
+239 TTFLFDGQSE
-249 ELKFDNNELGFT
+249 TLKQTENEVGFT
-261 KKLLKG
+261 KKLVKG
-267 KTYRFA
+267 KKYRFA
-273 VAGGIVTSKDVTDPL
+273 IAGGICTSKDITDPL

-296 FALQEGIDKLV
+296 YALQQGIDNLLT
-307 ARHTK
+307 RHK
-312 AWAELWKTGDIQI
+312 QAWAELWNTGDIQI

-343 SYIRPETR
+343 SFIRPETR

-368 FWDTEL
+368 FWDSEL
-374 WMFPALLVLQ
+374 WMYPSLLVLQ
-384 PDMAKSCLD
+384 PEMAKSCLD
-393 YRSDRLQKAKQKASI
+393 YRSDRLQKAKQKATI

-436 FEQHITADVA
+436 FEQHITADVS

-459 NWLREEYKVL
+459 SWLRKEWDVL
-469 RETANFW
+469 KETADFW
-476 VSRVVKNADNSYS
+476 VSRVVKNQDGSFS

-507 FTNASAIEALKNTIK
+507 FTNASAIESLKNTIK
-522 AAKILGEP
+522 AATILSEP
-530 INPMWTDVSE
+530 IDPKWKDVSD
-540 KLVIHTKNGI
+540 KLVIHTENGI
-550 TQNYKGYDGQTI
+550 TQNYKGYKGQII

-575 VITDE
+575 IITE
-580 KQIRKDLEYYTE
+580 KKQIEKDLEYYAE
-592 KVDKKD
+592 KIDPKD
-598 GPAMASGI
+598 GPAMASGV

-614 GDADKAYS
+614 GDKDKAYN

-672 NGLKFNKGM
+672 NGLKYNRGL
-681 LPKQWKSLKIIGIGT
+681 LPKKWKSLKIIGLGV
-696 EDKTIEVK
+696 DNKTITIE

>member
-1 MHIENVFD
+1 M
-9 SRFVNFI
+9 
-16 LTFVIFDYKKYTFV
+16 LTNLKWIFLLLLI
-30 KNKSILMNAK
+30 SP
-40 NFVAILFLCGLNIA
+40 IA
-54 DAQQKSDEWHLTA
+54 FSQTKSDEWNLYA
-67 SSRENYFGVSMAN
+67 NSRENYFGVAMAN

-102 YDASPEN
+102 YDGSPEN

-117 IEFLNLRLSINRQEV
+117 IEFLNLHLYIDNQEI

-137 SNWSQVVSMKEGIS
+137 NNWSQVVSMKEGTS

-161 KIDYS
+161 SINYT
-166 ILANRAIPYSAMA
+166 ILANRAIPFSAMA
-179 IVTIVPQ
+179 IVEITPSN
-186 QDIDISASNY
+186 DIEITANNY
-196 MVVPD
+196 MVVPE
-201 ELQGAKSNYRV
+201 ELKEAKSQFRV
-212 LKDNQYLMPVFN
+212 LKDNQYLMPVFG
-224 TVAKTL
+224 TTAKTL
-230 KGKYTVAAS
+230 TGKYKVAAS
-239 TTFLFDGASE
+239 TTFLFDGQSE
-249 ELKFDNNELGFT
+249 TLKQTGNEVGFS

-267 KTYRFA
+267 KKYRFA
-273 VAGGIVTSKDVTDPL
+273 VAGGICTSKDVTDPL

-296 FALQEGIDKLV
+296 YALQEGIDKLLN
-307 ARHTK
+307 RHK
-312 AWAELWKTGDIQI
+312 QAWAELWKKGDIQI

-368 FWDTEL
+368 FWDSEL
-374 WMFPALLVLQ
+374 WMFPTLLALQ

-393 YRSDRLQKAKQKASI
+393 YRSDRLQKAKQKAFI

-436 FEQHITADVA
+436 FEQHITSDVA

-454 LTQDK
+454 FTQDK
-459 NWLREEYKVL
+459 VWLKNEFKVL
-469 RETANFW
+469 KETADFW
-476 VSRVVKNADNSYS
+476 VSRVVKNSDGSYS

-507 FTNASAIEALKNTIK
+507 FTNAAAIEAIQNTIK
-522 AAKILGEP
+522 AARILGEP
-530 INPMWTDVSE
+530 IDPNWVAISNNI
-540 KLVIHTKNGI
+540 VIHKKDGI

-562 KQADVNLLAYPLH
+562 KQGDVNLLAYPLH
-575 VITDE
+575 IITDKAQIERDLVYYSE
-580 KQIRKDLEYYTE
+580 KI
-592 KVDKKD
+592 DKKD
-598 GPAMASGI
+598 GPAMAHGI
-606 LSVLYARL
+606 LAVLYARL
-614 GDADKAYS
+614 GDAAKAYDH
-622 YFVKSYLPNSR
+622 FVKSYLPNSR

-672 NGLKFNKGM
+672 QGLKFNKGL
-681 LPKQWKSLKIIGIGT
+681 LPIQWKSLKIIGLGVD
-696 EDKTIEVK
+696 DKTITIEK

>member
-1 MHIENVFD
+1 MG
-9 SRFVNFI
+9 SNFKLLLLLL
-16 LTFVIFDYKKYTFV
+16 LTSTTF
-30 KNKSILMNAK
+30 I
-40 NFVAILFLCGLNIA
+40 G
-54 DAQQKSDEWHLTA
+54 QTKSDEWHMVA
-67 SSRENYFGVSMAN
+67 NSRENYFGVAMAN

-102 YDASPEN
+102 YEGSPEN

-117 IEFLNLRLSINRQEV
+117 IEFLNLHLNIDGQEI

-137 SNWSQVVSMKEGIS
+137 SNWNQVVAMKEGTS
-151 TTSFSFKDLA
+151 TTTFSFKDLA
-161 KIDYS
+161 NINYT
-166 ILANRAIPYSAMA
+166 ILANRAVPYSAMA
-179 IVTIVPQ
+179 IVEITPYK
-186 QDIDISASNY
+186 DIEILANNY
-196 MVVPD
+196 MIVPD
-201 ELQGAKSNYRV
+201 ELKEAKSQFRV
-212 LKDNQYLMPVFN
+212 LKDNQYLMPVFG
-224 TVAKTL
+224 TTAKTL
-230 KGKYTVAAS
+230 NGKYTVSAA
-239 TTFLFDGASE
+239 TTFLFDGTSE
-249 ELKFDNNELGFT
+249 ELKQTGNEVGFT

-267 KTYRFA
+267 KKYRFA
-273 VAGGIVTSKDVTDPL
+273 IAGGICTSKDFTDPL

-296 FALQEGIDKLV
+296 YALQQGIDNLV
-307 ARHTK
+307 NRHKK
-312 AWAELWKTGDIQI
+312 AWAELWNTGDIQI
-325 EGDLDAQQRVRFA
+325 EGDPDAQQRVRFA
-338 LYNLY
+338 MYNLY
-343 SYIRPETR
+343 SYIRPDTR

-368 FWDTEL
+368 FWDSEL
-374 WMFPALLVLQ
+374 WMYPTLLALQ

-459 NWLREEYKVL
+459 SWLRSEFKVL
-469 RETANFW
+469 KETADFW
-476 VSRVVKNADNSYS
+476 VSRVVKNTDGSYS

-522 AAKILGEP
+522 AATILNEP
-530 INPMWTDVSE
+530 IDPKWMDVSE
-540 KLVIHTKNGI
+540 KLVIHTENGI
-550 TQNYKGYDGQTI
+550 TQNYKGYKGQIT

-575 VITDE
+575 IITD
-580 KQIRKDLEYYTE
+580 KAQIEKDLDYYAE
-592 KVDKKD
+592 KIDKKD
-598 GPAMASGI
+598 GPAMASGV
-606 LSVLYARL
+606 LSVLYSRL
-614 GDADKAYS
+614 GAREKAYE
-622 YFVKSYLPNSR
+622 YFAKSYLPNSR

-672 NGLKFNKGM
+672 NGLKYNKGL
-681 LPKQWKSLKIIGIGT
+681 LPKQWKSLKIIGLGL
-696 EDKTIEVK
+696 DNKTITVE

>member
-1 MHIENVFD
+1 M
-9 SRFVNFI
+9 
-16 LTFVIFDYKKYTFV
+16 K
-30 KNKSILMNAK
+30 K
-40 NFVAILFLCGLNIA
+40 NFKLLLILLLASNSFIGQI
-54 DAQQKSDEWHLTA
+54 KSDEWHLVAT
-67 SSRENYFGVSMAN
+67 SRENYNGVSMAN

-87 DDTPLKTKEIILNGV
+87 DDTPLKTKEIILSGV
-102 YDASPEN
+102 YDGSPEN

-117 IEFLNLRLSINRQEV
+117 IEFLNLRLNINNQEI
-132 KSDNI
+132 KSGNI
-137 SNWSQVVSMKEGIS
+137 DHWSQVISMKEGIS

-161 KIDYS
+161 NINYS
-166 ILANRAIPYSAMA
+166 ILANRAVPFSAMA
-179 IVTIVPQ
+179 IVEITPLKDIEIV
-186 QDIDISASNY
+186 ANNY
-196 MVVPD
+196 MTVPD
-201 ELQGAKSNYRV
+201 ELKEARSQFRV
-212 LKDNQYLMPVFN
+212 LKDNQYLMPVFG
-224 TVAKTL
+224 TTAKTL

-239 TTFLFDGASE
+239 TTFLFDGQSE
-249 ELKFDNNELGFT
+249 VLKQTGDEVGFT
-261 KKLLKG
+261 KKLVKG
-267 KTYRFA
+267 QKYRFA
-273 VAGGIVTSKDVTDPL
+273 IAGGICTSKDITDPI

-296 FALQEGIDKLV
+296 YALQQGIDNLV
-307 ARHTK
+307 NRHK
-312 AWAELWKTGDIQI
+312 QAWAELWNTGDIQI

-343 SYIRPETR
+343 SFIRPETR
-351 QSIAPMGLS
+351 QSISPMGLS
-360 SQGYNGHI
+360 SQGYNGHV

-374 WMFPALLVLQ
+374 WMYPTLLALQ

-393 YRSDRLQKAKQKASI
+393 YRSDRLQKAKQKATI

-436 FEQHITADVA
+436 FEQHITADIA

-459 NWLREEYKVL
+459 SWLRSEYKVL
-469 RETANFW
+469 KEIADFW
-476 VSRVVKNADNSYS
+476 VSRVVKNQDGTYS

-522 AAKILGEP
+522 AATILGEP
-530 INPMWTDVSE
+530 IDTKWIDVSE
-540 KLVIHTKNGI
+540 KIVIHNENGI
-550 TQNYKGYDGQTI
+550 TQNYKGYKGQMI

-575 VITDE
+575 IITD
-580 KQIRKDLEYYTE
+580 KAQIEKDLDYYTE
-592 KVDKKD
+592 KIDKKD
-598 GPAMASGI
+598 GPAMASGV
-606 LSVLYARL
+606 LSVLYSRM
-614 GDADKAYS
+614 GDKEKAYS

-672 NGLKFNKGM
+672 LGLKYNKGL
-681 LPKQWKSLKIIGIGT
+681 LPKKWKSLKIIGLGV
-696 EDKTIEVK
+696 DNKTITVE